1 MKPSANQR
9 TASMRKLTFLLVLF
23 SLIIDGCSPDPN
35 PTGPSDLRYPSIAGH
50 WVGSASVSFNSGRSD
65 SYAIDANFTQKA
77 DSILGGNWLWTHS
90 GGQKTRSYFTGT
102 ITELG
107 YITIAETSFVAENW
121 SGVNWEMFTYK
132 ASLSADGNTIS
143 SNKQPFSF
151 PGGGGGTV
159 SLLLTRAR

>member
-1 MKPSANQR
+1 MKSFARHQIAR
-9 TASMRKLTFLLVLF
+9 VLKLTFLLALLF
-23 SLIIDGCSPDPN
+23 FIIDGCSPDPN
-35 PTGPSDLRYPSIAGH
+35 PTGPFDLRHPNIAGH
-50 WVGSASVSFNSGRSD
+50 WVGSASVTYNSGGTD
-65 SYAIDANFTQKA
+65 SYGIDANFTQKA

-132 ASLSADGNTIS
+132 ASLSADENTIS
-143 SNKQPFSF
+143 SNKQPFWF
-151 PGGGGGTV
+151 PGVGGGTV